1 MYILLIRLE
10 ATRGRTHSNDW
21 TWCCV

>member
-1 MYILLIRLE
+1 MYILLILLE